1 MTSPTTQKL
10 TLIDQGSPDFKG
22 TLAAL
27 ARRGDTDLQRVEP
40 AVRAILDEVQ
50 REGDVAVRRYV
61 ERFEQRKPASLLV
74 RDYGGKE
81 ALEGLSPELRSA
93 LTEAADRIRRYH
105 MRQKEQLT
113 TFEYEEDG
121 VALGSRVSP
130 VQRAGVYAPGGKASY
145 PSTVLMCAIPAQVA
159 GADEIYLA
167 CPDSTQEVLAAC
179 YLSGVTALVDAGGAQ
194 AIAAMA
200 YGTESIPRVDK
211 IVGPGNI
218 YVAAAK
224 RLVFG
229 QVDIDSIAGPS
240 EILVLADDSADP
252 EVVAADLLS
261 QAEHDE
267 DAYPLLVTVGRQAA
281 ERASEAVLRQLTA
294 LPEIDGRGR
303 TRRAV
308 AVESVKRN
316 GIALVVSTMDEL
328 VAVANE
334 LAAEHVS
341 VQTENARAVADRIRW
356 AGALFIGHNTPEA
369 AGDYVAGPSH
379 VLPTGGAARYASP
392 LGVYDFVSRTSLI
405 SYGREALRKQA
416 SAITSLA
423 RAEGLEAHA
432 RAVEVRLK
440 D

>member
-1 MTSPTTQKL
+1 MTSPKL
-10 TLIDQGSPDFKG
+10 RIIKRDTSDWDVELK
-22 TLAAL
+22 AL
-27 ARRGDTDLQRVEP
+27 ARRGDTDLEKVEP
-40 AVRAILDEVQ
+40 AVRQIVDDV
-50 REGDVAVRRYV
+50 RKHGDAAVRKYV
-61 ERFEQRKPASLLV
+61 EKFENRAPENLLV

-81 ALEGLSPELRSA
+81 ALEGLPEDLRSA
-93 LTEAADRIRRYH
+93 LKLAADRIRSYH
-105 MRQKEQLT
+105 EKQKEQLVS
-113 TFEYEEDG
+113 FEYEEDG
-121 VALGSRVSP
+121 VLLGGRVSP
-130 VQRAGVYAPGGKASY
+130 VKRAGIYAPGGKASY
-145 PSTVLMCAIPAQVA
+145 PSTVLMCAVPAQVA
-159 GADEIYLA
+159 GANEIYLA
-167 CPDSTQEVLAAC
+167 CPDSNEEVRAAC
-179 YLSGVTALVDAGGAQ
+179 YLSGVTALIDAGGAQ

-200 YGTESIPRVDK
+200 CGTESIPKVDK

-240 EILVLADDSADP
+240 EILVLADDSAAP

-267 DAYPLLVTVGRQAA
+267 DAYPLLITVGEKVALSVN
-281 ERASEAVLRQLTA
+281 SEVEKQLEA
-294 LPEIDGRGR
+294 LPEVDGRGR

-308 AVESVKRN
+308 AQESVRRN
-316 GIALVVSTMDEL
+316 GIALVVDTVDEL
-328 VAVANE
+328 IEVADE

-341 VQTENARAVADRIRW
+341 IQMDEARSVADRIRW
-356 AGALFIGHNTPEA
+356 GGAFFIGHNTPEA

-379 VLPTGGAARYASP
+379 VLPTGGAARFSAP
-392 LGVYDFVSRTSLI
+392 LGVYDFVSRASLI
-405 SYGREALRKQA
+405 SYQKAALVRQA
-416 SAITSLA
+416 GAITSLA